1 MVLIA
6 VKAGLALNN
15 AVSIYVK
22 RLAEGVLLQGEQVAV
37 LLFTQDYGWSEES
50 VNGVRYL
57 NSIIG
62 MKRNRNKIIRGL
74 VYYFFAYISIWYTIQ
89 KMKKKKGLSC
99 LLHVSESD
107 SISLN
112 LMLACRFARINYI
125 ANIIEHPLRRG
136 KSFMNHVAIVAM
148 RYITPGTIYI
158 SHGLKNELGHQHGLV
173 VPPTVEAERL
183 LRIPGQQADSRKF
196 TIGYCGTISNYKDG
210 FDILVG
216 ALQLVRDDLKSQ
228 IKLLIIGDSNRKDQT
243 IKSFEQELSGLQPEI
258 ELQFTG
264 RLENDEVMKHLQGC
278 QLLVLTRPEN
288 FQTRYGFPSKLPEY
302 LSTGRPVLVTRVSD
316 IPLYLENGIS
326 AYLLDAASPVSVA
339 RTIEHIIQNYAEAC
353 EVGERGF
360 EVAQKVFNNQVQGKR
375 VLEFC
380 RNPQGAL

>member
-1 MVLIA
+1 LVVIS
-6 VKAGLALNN
+6 VKAGIKFNN
-15 AVSIYVK
+15 AVSTYIK
-22 RLAEGVLLQGEQVAV
+22 RLAEGISCNGETVRVLMY
-37 LLFTQDYGWSEES
+37 THDYSWQET
-50 VNGVRYL
+50 VINNVTYI
-57 NSIIG
+57 NSLKG
-62 MKRNRNKIIRGL
+62 RLRSRFRFIRGL
-74 VYYFFAYISIWYTIQ
+74 TYYWQIYIATWCFILSL
-89 KMKKKKGLSC
+89 KKEY
-99 LLHVSESD
+99 LHPICVHIGDSD
-107 SISLN
+107 VIRLN
-112 LMLACRFARINYI
+112 LVLACRILGVDYF
-125 ANIIEHPLRRG
+125 ANILEHPFRAG
-136 KSFMNHVAIVAM
+136 KGARKAFISKV
-148 RYITPGTIYI
+148 TSLLSPGTIYI